1 MKLTKKTAAD
11 LVKKLN
17 QKGIKDGTYDTDYGP
32 FWLKIDIEAG
42 DQVATVFGRFEDVER
57 AKEVPTLNKPNPH
70 TGKWNHHVWVE
81 DSDGL
86 VDMVRDNLDLIG
98 AKDVSQRHAKAVKP
112 RRTNGPGTCGG
123 V

>member
-11 LVKKLN
+11 LVKKLH

-32 FWLKIDIEAG
+32 LWLKIDIEAG

-57 AKEVPTLNKPNPH
+57 AKEVPTLNKPNPY
-70 TGKWNHHVWVE
+70 TGKWNHHTWVE
-81 DSDGL
+81 DGDGL

-98 AKDVSQRHAKAVKP
+98 VKDVS
-112 RRTNGPGTCGG
+112 
-123 V
+123 